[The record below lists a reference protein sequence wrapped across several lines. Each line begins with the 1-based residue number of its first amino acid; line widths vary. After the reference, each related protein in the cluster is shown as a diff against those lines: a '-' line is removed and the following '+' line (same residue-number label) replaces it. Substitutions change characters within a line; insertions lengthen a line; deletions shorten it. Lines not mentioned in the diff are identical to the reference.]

1 MRLALFLVLV
11 VAVAGGC
18 GGGGGG
24 SGSGGGSERLTA
36 SEYAARADALCR
48 KYNQE
53 TKKIGQAKNL
63 QDVADAF
70 DRALPI
76 LERALTELQR
86 LKPPANEQAKVA
98 RWLAQSQLLKNDLV
112 KMRDRARANDLPGVR
127 AVFTRASADARLANR
142 FAADLGMKVC
152 SRG

>member
-1 MRLALFLVLV
+1 MRRALLLVLV
-11 VAVAGGC
+11 VIVAAGC
-18 GGGGGG
+18 GGGGS
-24 SGSGGGSERLTA
+24 SGASGGGGERLSA
-36 SEYAARADALCR
+36 SAYAAKADSLCR

-53 TKKIGQAKNL
+53 TKTIGQAKNL

-76 LERALTELQR
+76 LEKALTELQG
-86 LKPPANEQAKVA
+86 LKPPKSEQAKVA
-98 RWLAQSQLLKNDLV
+98 RWLAQSQVLKNDLV

-127 AVFTRASADARLANR
+127 AVFTRAAADARLANR

-152 SRG
+152 SKG